1 MGAPGTWTF
10 TNELRTK
17 ILDGTLQSGDTYK
30 CALFQSTSNIGAGST
45 TYATLTNEVANGNGY
60 TTGGTAVTCSL
71 SGTVSVIVAFSTPT
85 FSASGGNIV
94 FRFAV
99 VYEVGGR
106 IYGYGLADG
115 TPADY
120 TIFSGNSLSFDITTL
135 GLAVVA

>member
-10 TNELRTK
+10 TDELRTK

-30 CALFQSTSNIGAGST
+30 CALFLSTSNIGASST
-45 TYATLTNEVANGNGY
+45 TYAALTNEVAAANGY
-60 TTGGTAVTCSL
+60 STGGNAVTCTL
-71 SGTVSVIVAFSTPT
+71 SGTTSVKVAFSTPT
-85 FSASGGNIV
+85 FSATGGNIV

-99 VYEVGGR
+99 VYEVGGH

-120 TIFSGNSLSFDITTL
+120 TIFSGNSLALDITTS